1 MKCPKKACERGFCH
15 VIAFS
20 LFFGMPQ
27 NRRTSF
33 SVEMPVFSYL
43 ILKTGKM
50 GHFKKF
56 EHKKVG
62 LFKK

>member
-1 MKCPKKACERGFCH
+1 MPERACERGFCH
-15 VIAFS
+15 LIAFS
-20 LFFGMPQ
+20 QFFGMPQ

-33 SVEMPVFSYL
+33 SVEMPHFSYL
-43 ILKTGKM
+43 IL

-62 LFKK
+62 H